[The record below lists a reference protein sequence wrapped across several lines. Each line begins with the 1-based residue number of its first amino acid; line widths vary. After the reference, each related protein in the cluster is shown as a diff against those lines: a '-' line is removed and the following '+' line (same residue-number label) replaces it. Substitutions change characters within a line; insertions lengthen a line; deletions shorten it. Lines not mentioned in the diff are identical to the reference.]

1 MTLSDYLRK
10 RASIAADSTTTTIAL
25 TKDIAALAAAATT
38 LAGVGAGYGLSRF
51 SSPREA
57 DIANDR
63 KQYLLTDMKLRVAKL
78 KRERELEG
86 LDEAEEAPAK
96 PAREIRL

>member
-1 MTLSDYLRK
+1 MILSEYLRK
-10 RASIAADSTTTTIAL
+10 RAGAGVDSAMATVAL
-25 TKDIAALAAAATT
+25 TKDVAALAAAATT

-57 DIANDR
+57 DVANDR
-63 KQYLLTDMKLRVAKL
+63 KQYLLTDMRLRLAKL
-78 KRERELEG
+78 KRERELQG
-86 LDEAEEAPAK
+86 LDETDETPEK